1 MSNLI
6 FIERFYYL
14 SDKFIKDM
22 TKFKIGDDWWTT
34 PTSADNGNRVIV
46 TGRRNVEP
54 VMNSGKF
61 TDRVEITWRYEPE
74 KDGMPDYKTSTLME
88 SVSDALANAFNKDQA
103 AILTG
108 IYTGDGERN
117 WIFYVRNLNKFQFLI
132 NSTLSSFELL
142 PLEIYAEKDDEW
154 GEYNEMRSKTE
165 IIDEE

>member
-1 MSNLI
+1 MK
-6 FIERFYYL
+6 RFYYL

-34 PTSADNGNRVIV
+34 PTSAENGNRIIV

-54 VMNSGKF
+54 AMDSGKF
-61 TDRVEITWRYEPE
+61 TDRVEITWRYTPE
-74 KDGMPDYKTSTLME
+74 KDGMPDFKTSTLME
-88 SVSDALANAFNKDQA
+88 AVSDALANAFNKDQA

-117 WIFYVRNLNKFQFLI
+117 WIFYVRNLSKFQFLM
-132 NSTLSSFELL
+132 NSALSSFELL

-154 GEYNEMRSKTE
+154 NEYNEMRSKTE
-165 IIDEE
+165 ILDEE

>member
-1 MSNLI
+1 MK
-6 FIERFYYL
+6 RFYYL

-34 PTSADNGNRVIV
+34 PTSAENGNRIIV

-54 VMNSGKF
+54 AMDSGKF
-61 TDRVEITWRYEPE
+61 TDRVEITWHYTPE
-74 KDGMPDYKTSTLME
+74 KDGMPDFKTSTLME

-117 WIFYVRNLNKFQFLI
+117 WIFYVRNLSKFQFLM
-132 NSTLSSFELL
+132 NSALFSFELL

-154 GEYNEMRSKTE
+154 NEYNEMRSKTE
-165 IIDEE
+165 ILDEE